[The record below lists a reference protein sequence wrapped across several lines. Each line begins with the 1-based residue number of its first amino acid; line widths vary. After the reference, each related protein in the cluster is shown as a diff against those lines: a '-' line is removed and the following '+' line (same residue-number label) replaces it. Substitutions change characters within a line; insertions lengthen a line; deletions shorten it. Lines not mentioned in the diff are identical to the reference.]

1 MGRRLGTTAA
11 ALLVALVAGMAG
23 CATTYGP
30 RGIDGGYSESR
41 RADDIYIV
49 RFEGN
54 GFTKPDQAE
63 EMAFLRA
70 AELTIEKGFRYF
82 TILGESSATNSTA
95 VPMPAQNYT
104 TGAMNSYGGF
114 QARTTTA
121 GGVPLVIRT
130 PSARLHIGM
139 TNYRDMAGRTMYEAA
154 GIVADLRPKYVRPAP

>member
-1 MGRRLGTTAA
+1 MLAA
-11 ALLVALVAGMAG
+11 GVACISG

-30 RGIDGGYSESR
+30 RGIDGGYSETR
-41 RADDIYIV
+41 RADSIYVV

-70 AELTIEKGFRYF
+70 AELTLEKGFKYF

-95 VPMPAQNYT
+95 VPTPTQSYT
-104 TGAMNSYGGF
+104 TGTVNPYGGF

-121 GGVPLVIRT
+121 GGIPLVVRT

-139 TNYRDMAGRTMYEAA
+139 SNHADMPGRQMHEAA
-154 GIVADLRPKYVRPAP
+154 SIVGDLGPKYRK